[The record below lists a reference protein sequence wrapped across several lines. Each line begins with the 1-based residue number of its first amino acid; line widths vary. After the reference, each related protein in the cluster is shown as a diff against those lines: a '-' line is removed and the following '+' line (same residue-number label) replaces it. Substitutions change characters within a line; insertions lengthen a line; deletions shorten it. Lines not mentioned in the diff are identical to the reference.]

1 MDIKNVP
8 EAFKKVWEKV
18 KSIKYVLIVVL
29 VGLVLII
36 LPDSTEKKQTANSEE
51 SKKVTEFSLSEEEIR
66 IAEALS
72 EIDGAGNV
80 RVVLSVCS
88 SEEKIIAVDTESY
101 TLQENG
107 EKREESSVTAV
118 IISEDG
124 GESPITVRM
133 IYPEYR
139 GALIVAEGAGNAE
152 TRLRLVQA
160 VADLTGLSS
169 EKITVVKMKN
179 S

>member
-8 EAFKKVWEKV
+8 EALKKVWEKV

-29 VGLVLII
+29 VGLVLIM
-36 LPDSTEKKQTANSEE
+36 LPDSTEKKQNTDFTH
-51 SKKVTEFSLSEEEIR
+51 SKKEPEFSLAEEEKR
-66 IAEALS
+66 ISEALA
-72 EIDGAGNV
+72 EIDGAGEV
-80 RVVLSVCS
+80 RVVLSVYS

-107 EKREESSVTAV
+107 EKREESSVTSV
-118 IISEDG
+118 IISENG
-124 GESPITVRM
+124 GESPVTVRM

-139 GALIVAEGAGNAE
+139 GALVVAEGAGNAE